1 MARCDLPHL
10 LGLFAGCSGIFAA
23 VSKAAALDL
32 LGGVSH
38 HPLNG
43 LQTLGVLIQLG
54 NGVEQPLGIGVALRG
69 LKDILCCAVLDGLTG
84 VHNHDLFAGLGHN
97 TQIVGDEDHGGVQPL
112 LQFVDQAQHL
122 GLNGH
127 IQCSGGFVGKDQ
139 LRLTGQRNG
148 NDNALLHAAGKLM
161 GVLHLA
167 LCRDAHQLHHLVH
180 TGFQLSSALLRM
192 MDLQHL
198 HDLGSHG
205 HHRVQGRH
213 GILEDHG
220 YYTAAH
226 GTDLFLGSIQHMA
239 LENLTVLDLTRVLA
253 GPFCTMMLADMGANV
268 IKIEVP
274 KGGDDT
280 RSYPPFRAENLNGER
295 ESVYFANINRNKK
308 GITLNLKAPEG
319 KEIFKELVK
328 KADIVVENYRPGV
341 MDKLGL
347 GYDVLKEI
355 NPRIIYAAVSGF
367 GCYGPYHLRPGYDI
381 LAQAMGGM
389 MSITGSKGGE
399 PTRAGSALGD
409 ILGGLH
415 VTIGILAAVNARTIT
430 GKGQRV
436 DVSLMDSMIA
446 ATENTA
452 LKYIETGNI
461 PAPMGNRYAAVS
473 PYDSFTCKGGKVI
486 IAAGNQKLYEKLCN
500 EVLERP
506 DMITDPRFVDMPGRL
521 ANQDA
526 IAEVIEERIKDLTP
540 NEAAELVLAHGIPAG
555 PIMNIKEILDDP
567 HVKEREM
574 FVEMDHPT
582 LGKVTVNGCAIKLMD
597 TKPSVRTPAP
607 QLGQNNRD
615 IFEGV
620 LGMTEEQFNTLH
632 EKQVF

>member
-1 MARCDLPHL
+1 M
-10 LGLFAGCSGIFAA
+10 S
-23 VSKAAALDL
+23 
-32 LGGVSH
+32 
-38 HPLNG
+38 
-43 LQTLGVLIQLG
+43 
-54 NGVEQPLGIGVALRG
+54 E
-69 LKDILCCAVLDGLTG
+69 
-84 VHNHDLFAGLGHN
+84 
-97 TQIVGDEDHGGVQPL
+97 
-112 LQFVDQAQHL
+112 
-122 GLNGH
+122 
-127 IQCSGGFVGKDQ
+127 
-139 LRLTGQRNG
+139 
-148 NDNALLHAAGKLM
+148 
-161 GVLHLA
+161 
-167 LCRDAHQLHHLVH
+167 
-180 TGFQLSSALLRM
+180 
-192 MDLQHL
+192 
-198 HDLGSHG
+198 
-205 HHRVQGRH
+205 
-213 GILEDHG
+213 
-220 YYTAAH
+220 
-226 GTDLFLGSIQHMA
+226 HMA

-280 RSYPPFRAENLNGER
+280 RSYPPFRAKNLNGER

-526 IAEVIEERIKDLTP
+526 IAELIEERIKDLTP

-620 LGMTEEQFNTLH
+620 LGMTEEQFNALH